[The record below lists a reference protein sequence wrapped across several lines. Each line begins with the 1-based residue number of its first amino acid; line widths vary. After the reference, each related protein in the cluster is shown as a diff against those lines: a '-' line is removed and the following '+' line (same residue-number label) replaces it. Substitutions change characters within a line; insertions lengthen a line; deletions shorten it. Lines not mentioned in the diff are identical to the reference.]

1 MGLLVLLL
9 VLLGG
14 GERRGGVR
22 GAQEVIEFENDSG
35 ESVMVYWVSDSY
47 EYVVMGD
54 VKAGKKLRV
63 CYI

>member
-1 MGLLVLLL
+1 M
-9 VLLGG
+9 
-14 GERRGGVR
+14 EKNKNNNNNNNNNHINIR
-22 GAQEVIEFENDSG
+22 IEGRVSWFI
-35 ESVMVYWVSDSY
+35 SDSY